1 MYTTLKKQDPDTLYL
16 FKVGLFYNFLN
27 EDAIL
32 ISNKLNL
39 KLSNLS
45 PTVLKCGFPYNSL
58 DKYMQILSRTSY
70 NIKIIDISKPNEIF
84 TPNEFEINKNTK
96 ELLEEIAKI
105 NIDDISIKEAYSLL
119 EIFKDKSKKII
130 EKGI

>member
-1 MYTTLKKQDPDTLYL
+1 MYTTLKKQDHDTLYL

-84 TPNEFEINKNTK
+84 TPNEFKINKNIK

>member
-27 EDAIL
+27 EDARL

-84 TPNEFEINKNTK
+84 TPNEFKINKNIK

>member
-45 PTVLKCGFPYNSL
+45 PTVLKFRFPYNSL

-84 TPNEFEINKNTK
+84 TPNEFEINKNIK

>member
-84 TPNEFEINKNTK
+84 TPNEFEINKNIK

-105 NIDDISIKEAYSLL
+105 NIDISIKEAYSLL

>member
-84 TPNEFEINKNTK
+84 TPNEFEINKNIK

>member
-84 TPNEFEINKNTK
+84 TPNEFKINKNIK

>member
-1 MYTTLKKQDPDTLYL
+1 MYNILKKQDPHTLYL
-16 FKVGLFYNFLN
+16 FKIGLFYNFLN
-27 EDAIL
+27 DDAIT
-32 ISNKLNL
+32 ISSTLNL

-70 NIKIIDISKPNEIF
+70 NIKIIDTSNPNEIF
-84 TPNEFEINKNTK
+84 TPSEFEVNKNIK

-105 NIDDISIKEAYSLL
+105 NIDNLSIKEAYSLL
-119 EIFKDKSKKII
+119 EIFQNKSKTII

>member
-1 MYTTLKKQDPDTLYL
+1 MCKFSNIDLDIYVNKDYI
-16 FKVGLFYNFLN
+16 GRS

-84 TPNEFEINKNTK
+84 TPNEFEINKNIK

-119 EIFKDKSKKII
+119 EISTFK
-130 EKGI
+130 